1 MTEDIRVR
9 FGQRLRSLR
18 LRRGWTQV
26 ELAERLGLD
35 RSYLADVERGHRN
48 VSLVNLE
55 LIAMG
60 FDLSLPRLFS
70 RIPKRR
76 AA

>member
-18 LRRGWTQV
+18 QRRGWTQV

-55 LIAMG
+55 LIAIG
-60 FDLSLPRLFS
+60 FDLTLPRLFS
-70 RIPKRR
+70 RL
-76 AA
+76 